1 MSKTSFQAV
10 ADMNTAFGNK
20 RGNYAN
26 IDWQRLKSQ
35 CKNILDEYNE
45 LLEALGDESPI
56 KVRDALCDI
65 QVFAMGAQHF
75 MGVDG
80 DGDMQDVVDGVMTRF
95 IKSQEDLEKTR
106 AFHWLRGV
114 TETYTEGQFPTM
126 VLKSSCDQP
135 DAPKGK
141 FLKSVSYS
149 DTKFRQV
156 N

>member
-10 ADMNTAFGNK
+10 SAMNTAFGNK
-20 RGNYAN
+20 RGNYDS
-26 IDWQRLKSQ
+26 IDWERLKSQ

-45 LLEALGDESPI
+45 LLEALEEKNQI
-56 KVRDALCDI
+56 KTRDALCDI

-80 DGDMQDVVDGVMTRF
+80 DNDMKDVVDGVMTRF
-95 IKSQEDLEKTR
+95 IKSPEDLENTR
-106 AFHWLRGV
+106 EFHRLRGV
-114 TETYTEGQFPTM
+114 TETYTEGTFPTM

-149 DTKFRQV
+149 DTAFRAV
-156 N
+156 P